1 MKSEH
6 KIRIEKRIMNLSLMG
21 SVAFMVVE
29 AIMAYVTRSHSL
41 LMDCVFDITDLIM
54 IGPFLVLV
62 PLLYHP
68 VTERHPYGYAQ
79 VESLFLV
86 IKYSILLVVTVELI
100 IDSAKLL
107 AAGGSQVDAGV
118 IAIFEFCVFIG
129 CLFMYLM
136 LQYFSKRYQSVTIK
150 AELYVWKLDVIGS
163 LGVALA
169 FAVQMILERTA
180 YYWIAPYID
189 PAVAIIMALVLIRE
203 PIETIIRGIKKLV
216 LFAPKQEIMDQIRT
230 IAEQEME
237 DSAYTMEFLD
247 VIQTGRK
254 TWVEI
259 YINSPDD
266 MISTKALCKI
276 RDAIRNVLKSEF
288 DQIYVE
294 IIPELP
300 DVK

>member
-1 MKSEH
+1 
-6 KIRIEKRIMNLSLMG
+6 
-21 SVAFMVVE
+21 
-29 AIMAYVTRSHSL
+29 
-41 LMDCVFDITDLIM
+41 
-54 IGPFLVLV
+54 
-62 PLLYHP
+62 
-68 VTERHPYGYAQ
+68 
-79 VESLFLV
+79 
-86 IKYSILLVVTVELI
+86 
-100 IDSAKLL
+100 
-107 AAGGSQVDAGV
+107 
-118 IAIFEFCVFIG
+118 
-129 CLFMYLM
+129 MYLM